1 MICFKGSMYDMADDD
16 GYDKNPRMSLTQAYR
31 RTNDVRQPI
40 GNRRIGI
47 NNGNHP
53 VYKVKNILSV
63 FFTLF

>member
-1 MICFKGSMYDMADDD
+1 MYDMADDD
-16 GYDKNPRMSLTQAYR
+16 DYDKNPRMSLTQAYR

-53 VYKVKNILSV
+53 IYKVKNILFIQLKSNN
-63 FFTLF
+63 FIL